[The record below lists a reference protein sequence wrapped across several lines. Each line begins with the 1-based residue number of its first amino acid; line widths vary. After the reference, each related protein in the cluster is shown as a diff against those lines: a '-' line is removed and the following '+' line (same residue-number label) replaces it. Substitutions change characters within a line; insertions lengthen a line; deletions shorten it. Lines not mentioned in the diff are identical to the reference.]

1 LILLIAGCG
10 GGSSSQ
16 RIVGSVT
23 LSPSTAQTL
32 AVSQSLPITAT
43 VANDASGSGV
53 SWTLTGVGSLSDV
66 TTTSVTYTAPSAVS
80 SSQTVTVRATSK
92 ANPAASATLQITV
105 TSGGAQANVLSL
117 SVNGGPVPGQLYANG
132 AFANVTLCV
141 PGTSNCQTIGGVLVD
156 TGSFGLRL
164 LKSAVTLPLAP
175 LTSGGST
182 INNCVQFV
190 DGSFLWGQV
199 AAADVHL
206 AGEQASSV
214 SVQLIADPTGFAI
227 PTSCAAGGSN
237 NNSLAALGANGIL
250 GVGTEAQDCGPA
262 CDSSSGRP
270 TPPVPAYYNCST
282 SGGCQPAFVSLAEQ
296 ITNPVVKFPVD
307 NNGVLVQMQSLSGT
321 ATTASGNLIFGI
333 GTQANNALGSATI
346 QTLNNVDN
354 FTTAFNSRTL
364 TSSFVDSGSNGL
376 FFPDS
381 AIATFTTASGFFCP
395 PSTLHLTAVNHGQNG
410 TQTNI
415 SFTVDN
421 AQNLFNSNP
430 SAAAFSTLAGP
441 MSGGFDWG
449 LPFFYGRNVFTSIRG
464 QTMPSGAPAAPW
476 WAY

>member
-1 LILLIAGCG
+1 MSLVIAGCG

-16 RIVGSVT
+16 RNVSSIT
-23 LSPSTAQTL
+23 LSPSTPQTL
-32 AVSQSLPITAT
+32 GVSQSLPITAT

-53 SWTLTGVGSLSDV
+53 SWTLSGVGSLSNV
-66 TTTSVTYTAPSAVS
+66 TTSSVTYTAPSTAS
-80 SSQTVTVRATSK
+80 SNQTATVRATSN
-92 ANPAASATLQITV
+92 ANSSAVASLQITV

-132 AFANVTLCV
+132 AFATVTLCV
-141 PGTSNCQTIGGVLVD
+141 PGSSNCQTIGGVLVD

-175 LTSGGST
+175 LTSGSST

-206 AGEQASSV
+206 GGEQASNV

-227 PTSCAAGGSN
+227 PTSCSAGGSN
-237 NNSLAALGANGIL
+237 NNSLASLGANGIL

-282 SGGCQPAFVSLAEQ
+282 ASGCQPAFVSLAQQ

-346 QTLNNVDN
+346 QTLDNVDN
-354 FTTAFNSRTL
+354 FTTSFNSQTL
-364 TSSFVDSGSNGL
+364 TSSFIDSGSNGL

-381 AIATFTTASGFFCP
+381 AIPSCTSSPGFFCP
-395 PSTLHLTAVNHGQNG
+395 PTTLHLTAVNHGQNG
-410 TQTNI
+410 VQTNI

-441 MSGGFDWG
+441 MSSGFDWG

-464 QTMPSGAPAAPW
+464 QTMPSGTPAAPW